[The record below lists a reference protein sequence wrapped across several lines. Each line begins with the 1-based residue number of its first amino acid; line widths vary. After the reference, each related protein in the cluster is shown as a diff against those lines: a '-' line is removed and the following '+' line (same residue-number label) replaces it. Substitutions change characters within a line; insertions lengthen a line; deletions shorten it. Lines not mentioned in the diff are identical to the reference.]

1 MSKNL
6 ITLLT
11 LTLFILAAFGFVFLY
26 QTLSE
31 STIPEATQQ
40 QVEPLNPEIDLSVI
54 EELEKSVK

>member
-11 LTLFILAAFGFVFLY
+11 LTLFVLVAFVFIFLY
-26 QTLSE
+26 QTFFK
-31 STIPEATQQ
+31 STIPETTQQ
-40 QVEPLNPEIDLSVI
+40 QTEPLNPEIDQTLI

>member
-11 LTLFILAAFGFVFLY
+11 LTLFILVASVFIFLY
-26 QTLSE
+26 QTFFK
-31 STIPEATQQ
+31 STIPETTQQ
-40 QVEPLNPEIDLSVI
+40 QIEPLNPEIDQTLI